1 MPIAERIQL
10 MVKAGLMTQAEA
22 DQAKRKL
29 SEVDEPAR

>member
-10 MVKAGLMTQAEA
+10 MVKAGLMKQEEA
-22 DQAKRKL
+22 DQVKRKL